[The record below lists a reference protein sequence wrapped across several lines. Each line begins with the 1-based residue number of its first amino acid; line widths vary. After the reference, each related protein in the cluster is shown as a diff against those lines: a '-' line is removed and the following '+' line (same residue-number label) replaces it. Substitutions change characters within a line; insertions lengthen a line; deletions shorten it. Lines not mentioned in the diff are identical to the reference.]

1 MGFFLQVRGAI
12 PTTPWELVLTSSRET
27 QFVLAVLVI
36 FSVVSWYLIVL
47 KWWQFRRMRQLGDRF
62 MGEVEKAPRLDDAY
76 HAAMRLPPSPYN
88 RLLREA
94 VHFFTELKPGALKGG
109 GGAVATAAA
118 TATASTLTTTQLE
131 ALRMILAKEVAAE
144 RDLAARFIPW
154 LATFGSVSPL
164 LGLLG
169 TVLGVM
175 DAFIGIAVGG
185 SGNIAAVA
193 PGVAEALVTT
203 VAGLAVA
210 VPAVM
215 AYNLYVNRLGLF
227 AGELE
232 GFAQEIIGTLAREG
246 RI

>member
-1 MGFFLQVRGAI
+1 MLFQVGGAI
-12 PTTPWELVLTSSRET
+12 PTTPWELVLMSSRET
-27 QFVLAVLVI
+27 QAVLVVLAL
-36 FSVVSWYLIVL
+36 FSVASWYIIVL
-47 KWWQFRRMRQLGDRF
+47 KWWQFRKMRSLGDRF
-62 MGEVEKAPRLDDAY
+62 LGEVERAPRLEDAY
-76 HAAMRLPPSPYN
+76 HAAMRLPSSPYN
-88 RLLREA
+88 RLLREG
-94 VHFFTELKPGALKGG
+94 VHFFSELKPGTLKE
-109 GGAVATAAA
+109 GATQ
-118 TATASTLTTTQLE
+118 THGPLTMTQLE
-131 ALRMILAKEVAAE
+131 ALRMVLAKEVSAE
-144 RDLAARFIPW
+144 RDSAARLIPW

-175 DAFIGIAVGG
+175 DAFIGIATGG

-232 GFAQEIIGTLAREG
+232 GFAQELIGTMAREG
-246 RI
+246 RL

>member
-1 MGFFLQVRGAI
+1 MLLQVGRAI
-12 PTTPWELVLTSSRET
+12 PTSPWELVLTSSRET
-27 QFVLAVLVI
+27 QLVLVVLVV

-47 KWWQFRRMRQLGDRF
+47 KWWQFRHMRRQADRF
-62 MGEVEKAPRLDDAY
+62 MQEIEKAARLEDAY
-76 HAAMRLPPSPYN
+76 HAAMRLPSSPYN
-88 RLLREA
+88 RLLREGIQ
-94 VHFFTELKPGALKGG
+94 FFSHLKPGSLKDSTTAHAVSAL
-109 GGAVATAAA
+109 TP
-118 TATASTLTTTQLE
+118 TQLE
-131 ALRMILAKEVAAE
+131 ALRMVLAKEVAAE
-144 RDLAARFIPW
+144 RDAAARFIPW

-175 DAFIGIAVGG
+175 DAFIGIAIGG
-185 SGNIAAVA
+185 SGNIAAIA

-215 AYNLYVNRLGLF
+215 AYNLFVSRLGLF

-232 GFAQEIIGTLAREG
+232 GFAQEIIGSLAREG
-246 RI
+246 RL

>member
-1 MGFFLQVRGAI
+1 
-12 PTTPWELVLTSSRET
+12 VLTSSPET
-27 QFVLAVLVI
+27 QFVLAILVV

-62 MGEVEKAPRLDDAY
+62 MAEVEKAPRLEDAY

-94 VHFFTELKPGALKGG
+94 VHFFTELKPGSLKGG
-109 GGAVATAAA
+109 TNPAVAPTA
-118 TATASTLTTTQLE
+118 LTPTQLE
-131 ALRMILAKEVAAE
+131 ALRMVLAKEVAAE

-215 AYNLYVNRLGLF
+215 SYNLYVNRLGLF